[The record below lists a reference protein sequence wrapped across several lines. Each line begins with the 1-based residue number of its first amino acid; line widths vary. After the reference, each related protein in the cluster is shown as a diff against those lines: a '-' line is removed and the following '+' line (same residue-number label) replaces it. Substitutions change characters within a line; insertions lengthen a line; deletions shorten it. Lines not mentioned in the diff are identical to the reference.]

1 MENNTPRVIIY
12 IRVSTKLQE
21 KKFSLEGQR
30 DDLTKYAEEQ
40 GWTIIDTIQDVD
52 SGGKL
57 KKDGLNALLDA
68 VEEKLTD
75 IVLVVDQDRLS
86 RLDTVEWEYLKGV
99 LKDNNVKIAEPGR
112 IVDLAN
118 EDDEFFSD
126 LKNLIAQREKKT
138 VVRRMMRGKR
148 RRMREG
154 KGFGKAP
161 IGYLF
166 NKETKEY
173 ELDVEWSWVIPMID
187 KLYLEEQLGM
197 KVIADRLNE
206 VSRTPKGTLWNETL
220 VHRRLVSKSFH
231 GVMEKKFNNGEV
243 ITIDDMYPPLR
254 TVETYNKITQE
265 REKRGTQYK
274 VTSRKKEYLNI
285 FRRTSFTCGECGRK
299 INLSQHGTA
308 KKPLYYLKH
317 GRRLRMKD
325 ESVCDVSIN
334 TIRVEGNV
342 RKALKDVLTN
352 AATAEKY
359 FKFEKGKDEIKDFEK
374 TLSSIE
380 TKLNKTHQKLERL
393 LELYLDGSFD
403 KITLISKQNT
413 IKAELEAQE
422 KEKIAVQSKL
432 KLVQSQS
439 WSYDL
444 IYELFEVVENFE
456 TELEPFEQAKVFGQ
470 LFPNAV
476 LYKNILVLITTVQG
490 APIELEISIDD
501 DPYLWHKSKM

>member
-1 MENNTPRVIIY
+1 MTPPKQRVIIY

-21 KKFSLEGQR
+21 KKFSLDGQR
-30 DDLTKYAEEQ
+30 DDLTKYALAQ
-40 GWTIIDTIQDVD
+40 GWNIVKTLKDVD

-57 KKDGLNALLDA
+57 DKEGLNALLDA
-68 VEEKLTD
+68 VEENLTD

-112 IVDLAN
+112 LVDLAN

-187 KLYLEEQLGM
+187 ELYLEEQLGM

-220 VHRRLVSKSFH
+220 VQRRLVSKSFH
-231 GVMEKKFNNGEV
+231 GVMEKKFSNGEV
-243 ITIDDMYPPLR
+243 IAIEDMYPPLR
-254 TVETYNKITQE
+254 TIETYNKITQE
-265 REKRGTQYK
+265 RERRGKQYK
-274 VTSRKKEYLNI
+274 VTNRRKEYLNI

-299 INLSQHGTA
+299 ISLWQHGTA

-325 ESVCDVSIN
+325 ESFCNISIN

-342 RKALKDVLTN
+342 RKALKEVLTD
-352 AATAEKY
+352 ATTAEKY
-359 FKFEKGKDEIKDFEK
+359 FKFEKGTDEIKDLEK
-374 TLSSIE
+374 LLSALD
-380 TKLNKTHQKLERL
+380 TKINKTHQKLERL

-403 KITLISKQNT
+403 KTTLISKQDT
-413 IKAELEAQE
+413 IKSELDAQE
-422 KEKIAVQSKL
+422 REKVAVQSKL

-439 WSYDL
+439 WSYDM
-444 IYELFEVVENFE
+444 IYELFEVVDNFE

-470 LFPNAV
+470 LFPKAV
-476 LYKNILVLITTVQG
+476 LNKDKLVLITTIQG
-490 APIELEISIDD
+490 APIEMAVSIDD
-501 DPYLWHKSKM
+501 DPYLWHKSKK